1 MARFHVHRIGND
13 GSLALDVQSNL
24 LDALTTRVM
33 VPLGPFADVATL
45 IPRLNPRLTID
56 GETFALLTQF
66 ITTLP
71 VSAIGPSVADLSVRA
86 DEITAATDFLF
97 QGF

>member
-1 MARFHVHRIGND
+1 M
-13 GSLALDVQSNL
+13 QSEL
-24 LDALTTRVM
+24 LDALTTRV
-33 VPLGPFADVATL
+33 VAPLGDIASLV
-45 IPRLNPRLTID
+45 PRLNPRVAVD

-66 ITTLP
+66 ITK
-71 VSAIGPSVADLSVRA
+71 VSDSAVGPSLMDLSRCA

>member
-13 GSLALDVQSNL
+13 GSLALDVQSDL
-24 LDALTTRVM
+24 LDGLTTRVV
-33 VPLGPFADVATL
+33 VPLAPVGHVSTL
-45 IPRLNPRLTID
+45 MPRLNPRLVID
-56 GETFALLTQF
+56 GQTFALLTHF
-66 ITTLP
+66 ITTVH
-71 VSAIGPSVADLSVRA
+71 VSAIGPSIADLSHRS

>member
-1 MARFHVHRIGND
+1 MTRFHVHRIGND

-24 LDALTTRVM
+24 LDTLTSRVV
-33 VPLGPFADVATL
+33 VPLAPLGDVRIL
-45 IPRLNPRLTID
+45 IPRLNPRHIID
-56 GETFALLTQF
+56 GESFAMLTQF
-66 ITTLP
+66 ITTVP
-71 VSAIGPSVADLSVRA
+71 TSVIGPSIADLSHKA

>member
-13 GSLALDVQSNL
+13 GSLTLDVQSNL
-24 LDALTTRVM
+24 LDALTTRVV
-33 VPLGPFADVATL
+33 VPLSPISDVATPV
-45 IPRLNPRLTID
+45 PRLNPRLSID
-56 GETFALLTQF
+56 GETFAMLTQF
-66 ITTLP
+66 MTTVP
-71 VSAIGPSVADLSVRA
+71 TSVVGPSVADLSARA

>member
-1 MARFHVHRIGND
+1 MTRFHVHRIGND

-24 LDALTTRVM
+24 LDALTTRVV
-33 VPLGPFADVATL
+33 VPLAPVEDVATL
-45 IPRLNPRLTID
+45 VPRLTVD
-56 GETFALLTQF
+56 GQRFAMLRQF
-66 ITTLP
+66 VTTVP
-71 VSAIGPSVADLSVRA
+71 VSAVGPSIADLSTRA

>member
-13 GSLALDVQSNL
+13 GSLALDVQSDL
-24 LDALTTRVM
+24 LDGLTTRVV
-33 VPLGPFADVATL
+33 VPLAPVGDVSAL
-45 IPRLNPRLTID
+45 MPRLNPRLAID
-56 GETFALLTQF
+56 GQTFAMLSQF
-66 ITTLP
+66 ITTAQ
-71 VSAIGPSVADLSVRA
+71 VSAIGPSITDLSHRS

>member
-1 MARFHVHRIGND
+1 MTRFHVHRIGND

-24 LDALTTRVM
+24 LDALTTRVV
-33 VPLGPFADVATL
+33 VPLTPVGDVATL
-45 IPRLNPRLTID
+45 VPRLNPRLMVE
-56 GETFALLTQF
+56 GESFALLTQF
-66 ITTLP
+66 ITTVP
-71 VSAIGPSVADLSVRA
+71 ASVVGPAIADLSARA

>member
-1 MARFHVHRIGND
+1 MTRFHVHRIGDD

-24 LDALTTRVM
+24 LDALTTRVV
-33 VPLGPFADVATL
+33 VPLAPVGDVVTL
-45 IPRLNPRLTID
+45 VPRLNARLAID
-56 GETFALLTQF
+56 GETFAMLTQF
-66 ITTLP
+66 ITTVP
-71 VSAIGPSVADLSVRA
+71 VSAVGPAIADLSARA